1 MGYDG
6 IENLVGVLESLFR
19 DLLDFV
25 YPPHC
30 GVCGGELNR
39 GEGVVCGACWGSLG
53 IIAPPFCQKC
63 GLPLSSQNN
72 LCSTCEVR
80 EHLFS
85 FARSYGLF
93 DELFQKIIHLFKY
106 RKKLS
111 LAGPLSSLMTQIV
124 EADLR
129 FSCLEAV
136 VPVPLHP
143 VKRRARGFNQSELLA
158 RNLSR
163 VMGWPLVRGAL
174 QRAVNTRSQSKL
186 SLNERMVNVEDAF
199 WVRDPRQVQDK
210 RILLVDDVLTTGSTA
225 DACAFV
231 LLEAG
236 AIQVSVVTA
245 ARAAEPEPSWR
256 TMQPQGR

>member
-1 MGYDG
+1 MGYG
-6 IENLVGVLESLFR
+6 IENLTGILRLLFG

-39 GEGVVCGACWGSLG
+39 GDGVICEACWRSLET
-53 IIAPPFCQKC
+53 IAPPFCQKC

-72 LCSTCEVR
+72 LCSACEVR
-80 EHLFS
+80 EHMFS

-106 RKKLS
+106 RRKLS
-111 LAGPLSSLMTQIV
+111 LTEPLSSLMTQMV
-124 EADLR
+124 KADLR

-136 VPVPLHP
+136 IPVPLHP

-158 RNLSR
+158 QNLSR
-163 VMGWPLVRGAL
+163 AMGWPLLRGAL
-174 QRAVNTRSQSKL
+174 LRAVNTPSQSKL
-186 SLNERMVNVEDAF
+186 SLKERMTNVRDAF
-199 WVRDPRQVQDK
+199 WVKDPREVQDK

-225 DACAFV
+225 DACSSV
-231 LLEAG
+231 LLAAG

-245 ARAAEPEPSWR
+245 ARAAEPQLS
-256 TMQPQGR
+256 